1 MEKKTKWIID
11 PAHSEIQFKVRHLV
25 ISTVTGGFD
34 VFKGVVF
41 TEGDDFSNAEAE
53 FTADVNSINT
63 NQKDRDNHLR
73 SADFFDAANHS
84 TISFRSTA
92 FTKTGESTYLMTGDL
107 TIRET
112 TLPID
117 ILVSLGG
124 IAADP
129 YGKIKAGFEL
139 SGKINRKDFGLLWSA
154 TTETGGVVV
163 ADEIKLQMNIELA
176 KQPS

>member
-41 TEGDDFSNAEAE
+41 TEGDDFSNAEVE
-53 FTADVNSINT
+53 FSADVNSINT

-73 SADFFDAANHS
+73 SADFFDAANHPEL
-84 TISFRSTA
+84 TFRSTA
-92 FTKTGESTYLMTGDL
+92 FKKTGESTYLMTGDL

-112 TLPID
+112 TLPVD
-117 ILVSLGG
+117 IQVYFGG

-129 YGKIKAGFEL
+129 YGKTKAGFEL
-139 SGKINRKDFGLLWSA
+139 SGKINRKDFGLLWNA

-163 ADEIKLQMNIELA
+163 ADEIKLQMNVELA
-176 KQPS
+176 KQQL